1 MNNILSFLDELAANN
16 HKEWMDENR
25 KRYTGVR
32 EEFIAAIDQLLLE
45 LKKYDPALLPI
56 TAKECIFRINRD
68 VRFSKDKSP
77 YKINM
82 SAFISPEGKKTMG
95 PGYYLHL
102 QPAGS
107 FLAGG
112 IYMPPNDVLKKIRQE
127 IDYNPEPFTTFLA
140 DKKVKE
146 LYGSISGES
155 LIRPPKG
162 YAEDHPQIDLLKMKS
177 FIIQH
182 PLSDKEVV
190 APNFISKVA
199 DYFSLMLPM
208 HQYLRLAMENE

>member
-1 MNNILSFLDELAANN
+1 MNNILSFLEELAANN

-25 KRYTGVR
+25 KRYNSVR
-32 EEFIAAIDQLLLE
+32 EEFIELINQLLLE
-45 LKKYDPALLPI
+45 LKKFDPDLTPI

-68 VRFSKDKSP
+68 IRFSKDKSP

-95 PGYYLHL
+95 PGYYLHI
-102 QPAGS
+102 QPGAS

-112 IYMPPNDVLKKIRQE
+112 IYMPPSDVLKKIRQE
-127 IDYNPEPFTTFLA
+127 IDYNPEPFTSFLA
-140 DKKVKE
+140 DERVKKV
-146 LYGSISGES
+146 YGNISGES
-155 LIRPPKG
+155 LVRPPKG
-162 YAEDHPQIDLLKMKS
+162 YSEDHPHIDLLKMKS

-182 PLSDKEVV
+182 PLSDKEMLD
-190 APNFISKVA
+190 ANFISKVA

-208 HQYLRLAMENE
+208 HQYLRLAMDND

>member
-1 MNNILSFLDELAANN
+1 MNNILSFLKELAANN

-32 EEFIAAIDQLLLE
+32 EEFIAVIDQLLLE

-102 QPAGS
+102 QPEES

-127 IDYNPEPFTTFLA
+127 IDYNPEPFAAFLA

-146 LYGSISGES
+146 IYGSISGES
-155 LIRPPKG
+155 LVRPPKG
-162 YAEDHPQIDLLKMKS
+162 YSDDHPQIDLLKMKS

-182 PLSDKEVV
+182 PLSDKEVL

>member
-1 MNNILSFLDELAANN
+1 MNNILSFLEELAANN

-25 KRYTGVR
+25 KRYTSVR

-95 PGYYLHL
+95 PGYYLHI
-102 QPAGS
+102 QPGGS

-112 IYMPPNDVLKKIRQE
+112 IYMPQNDVLKKIRQE
-127 IDYNPEPFTTFLA
+127 IDYNPEPFTSFLA
-140 DKKVKE
+140 DERVKQV
-146 LYGSISGES
+146 YGSISGES
-155 LIRPPKG
+155 LVRPPKG
-162 YAEDHPQIDLLKMKS
+162 YSEGHPNIELLKMKS

-182 PLSDKEVV
+182 PLSDKEVL
-190 APNFISKVA
+190 ASNFISKVA
-199 DYFSLMLPM
+199 DYFSLMFPM
-208 HQYLRLAMENE
+208 HQYLRLAMDND